1 MPAEAL
7 AATAAAAEEVLWAP
21 PPRGY
26 SAMNV
31 SSVLLLLLDPGH
43 HSALSNHGDIFF
55 QGASEH
61 SEFSIFL
68 L

>member
-1 MPAEAL
+1 MPAEAV
-7 AATAAAAEEVLWAP
+7 AATVAAEEVLWAP

-31 SSVLLLLLDPGH
+31 SSVLLLRVTTR
-43 HSALSNHGDIFF
+43 HSPITAISFRERPN
-55 QGASEH
+55 